1 MTLKPYALFI
11 IGLIAFQSGCSQI
24 SQLTSQVTSQKS
36 RPAPLK
42 ALKAVTPTIKVK
54 TDWQVATG
62 SAMGENKVHPLI
74 DSQLV
79 YVAGGVSASAW
90 QKSNGKML
98 WRTAIGETVSA
109 GVNGNY
115 STSNNTSTNSVFLGT
130 TNGNAIS
137 LDAKTGK
144 ILWIERLS
152 SEVLSV
158 STSSNNRVIFRTVDG
173 KLHALKDNTGELI
186 WQRSQ
191 RPPALSQLG
200 AGVPLIV
207 PPLVIAGFDNG
218 KVAAYNIANGQGIWE
233 TILALPRSSTEPEQI
248 TDVDGKIKHLGNAL
262 FAASMNG
269 SSAGINIEN
278 GKKAWS
284 LAYSTPT
291 GVNANQLGLYSSDD
305 KGKVWKYDPQTGKP
319 VWSMD
324 DLERRL
330 PSVPAIIGN
339 SHIAV
344 TDKQGNIH
352 WINSANGKF
361 SARSKGDPRG
371 YSIEPEVDGM
381 SIFVLGKGGI
391 LTKVTKR

>member
-1 MTLKPYALFI
+1 MTLKPYALLI
-11 IGLIAFQSGCSQI
+11 IGLIAFQSGCSQL
-24 SQLTSQVTSQKS
+24 SSKKS

-42 ALKAVTPTIKVK
+42 VLKAVTPTIKAT

-62 SAMGENKVHPLI
+62 SPMGENKVHPLI
-74 DSQLV
+74 DNQLV
-79 YVAGGVSASAW
+79 YVAGGSFASAW
-90 QKSNGKML
+90 QKSTGKML
-98 WRTAIGETVSA
+98 WRTAIEETVSA
-109 GVNGNY
+109 GINGTY
-115 STSNNTSTNSVFLGT
+115 SATNNISNKQVFLGT
-130 TNGNAIS
+130 TTGNAIS

-144 ILWIERLS
+144 IQWIERLS

-158 STSSNNRVIFRTVDG
+158 SASINNRVIFRTVDG
-173 KLHALKDNTGELI
+173 KLHALQANTGELI

-191 RPPALSQLG
+191 RTPALSQLG

-218 KVAAYNIANGQGIWE
+218 KIAAYNIENGQGIWE
-233 TILALPRSSTEPEQI
+233 ASLALPRASTELEQI

-284 LAYSTPT
+284 RAYSTPT
-291 GVNANQLGLYSSDD
+291 GVNANQSGLYSSDD
-305 KGKVWKYDPQTGKP
+305 KGNVWKYDPQTGEP

-324 DLERRL
+324 DLQRRL
-330 PSVPAIIGN
+330 PSVPAIVGN
-339 SHIAV
+339 SHIVV

-352 WINSANGKF
+352 WINASNGKF

-371 YSIEPEVDGM
+371 YSIEPEVAGN
-381 SIFVLGKGGI
+381 SIFALGKGGI
-391 LTKVTKR
+391 LTKATKR

>member
-1 MTLKPYALFI
+1 VTLKPYVLLL
-11 IGLIAFQSGCSQI
+11 IGLFAFQSGCSQI
-24 SQLTSQVTSQKS
+24 SGKKS

-42 ALKAVTPTIKVK
+42 ALKAVTPTINVK

-62 SAMGENKVHPLI
+62 SAMGENKVHPFI
-74 DSQLV
+74 DNKLV
-79 YVAGGVSASAW
+79 YIAGGTTASAW

-98 WRTAIGETVSA
+98 WKTAIDETISA
-109 GVNGNY
+109 GVNGNL
-115 STSNNTSTNSVFLGT
+115 STSNNASASKVFLGT

-137 LDAKTGK
+137 LDAATGK

-152 SEVLSV
+152 SEILSV
-158 STSSNNRVIFRTVDG
+158 SASANNRVIFRTVDG
-173 KLHALKDNTGELI
+173 KLHGLLESTGELI

-200 AGVPLIV
+200 GGVPLVV

-233 TILALPRSSTEPEQI
+233 AILALPRASTEPEQI
-248 TDVDGKIKHLGNAL
+248 TDVDGKIKQLGNAL
-262 FAASMNG
+262 FAASING

-284 LAYSTPT
+284 RAYSTPT
-291 GVNANQLGLYSSDD
+291 GVNANRLGLYSSDD
-305 KGKVWKYDPQTGKP
+305 KGNIWKYDPQTGEP

-324 DLERRL
+324 DLQRRL

-339 SHIAV
+339 SDIAV

-352 WINSANGKF
+352 WINSVNGKF
-361 SARSKGDPRG
+361 SARIKGDPLG
-371 YSIEPEVDGM
+371 YSIEPEVDGS

-391 LTKVTKR
+391 LSKVTKR

>member
-1 MTLKPYALFI
+1 MTLKPYVLLL
-11 IGLIAFQSGCSQI
+11 IGLFALQSGCSQI
-24 SQLTSQVTSQKS
+24 TGKKS
-36 RPAPLK
+36 APAPLK
-42 ALKAVTPTIKVK
+42 ALKAVTPTIKAS
-54 TDWQVATG
+54 TDWQIATG
-62 SAMGENKVHPLI
+62 SAMGENKVHPFI
-74 DSQLV
+74 DKQYV
-79 YVAGGVSASAW
+79 FVAGGTSASAW

-98 WRTAIGETVSA
+98 WRSAIGETISA
-109 GVNGNY
+109 GVNGNF
-115 STSNNTSTNSVFLGT
+115 SNSNTVNTNQVFIGT

-152 SEVLSV
+152 SEILSV
-158 STSSNNRVIFRTVDG
+158 SASANNRVIFRTVDG
-173 KLHALKDNTGELI
+173 KLHALQVTTGELV

-200 AGVPLIV
+200 AGVPILV

-218 KVAAYNIANGQGIWE
+218 KVAAYNIENGQGIWE
-233 TILALPRSSTEPEQI
+233 AILALPRASTEPEQI
-248 TDVDGKIKHLGNAL
+248 TDVDGKIKQLGNAL

-269 SSAGINIEN
+269 SSTGINIEN

-284 LAYSTPT
+284 RAYSTPT

-305 KGKVWKYDPQTGKP
+305 KGNVWKYDPQTGEP

-324 DLERRL
+324 DLQRRL
-330 PSVPAIIGN
+330 PSVPAIVGSSDIV
-339 SHIAV
+339 I

-352 WINSANGKF
+352 WINATNGKF

-371 YSIEPEVDGM
+371 YSIEPEVDGN
-381 SIFVLGKGGI
+381 SIFALGKGGI